1 MRFVI
6 VGAGRVGMRTARV
19 LRDEGHDVVLI
30 EPEETKVERL
40 EDEGFEVVRG
50 DGSDEETLVSA
61 GLEDA
66 DGLGGLS
73 GDFTANVIACMIA
86 KSHGC
91 RTVLRV
97 DDDYREYVISKYAS
111 DVDEVIYPERLGAIA
126 AKNALVGGNVRA
138 VADIAQNLQLV
149 QLTVTEDSPMR
160 GYTLSELE
168 LPADARVLAFGKE
181 SGALELPHPD
191 VSLEVGDRLVV
202 IADFSVLQD
211 VQQIIVGGNDHAV
224 AAGGV

>member
-1 MRFVI
+1 M
-6 VGAGRVGMRTARV
+6 G
-19 LRDEGHDVVLI
+19 
-30 EPEETKVERL
+30 
-40 EDEGFEVVRG
+40 
-50 DGSDEETLVSA
+50 
-61 GLEDA
+61 
-66 DGLGGLS
+66 
-73 GDFTANVIACMIA
+73 
-86 KSHGC
+86 
-91 RTVLRV
+91 
-97 DDDYREYVISKYAS
+97 KYAS

-168 LPADARVLAFGKE
+168 LPADARVLAFGKASE
-181 SGALELPHPD
+181 SLELPTGD
-191 VSLEVGDRLVV
+191 VSLEVGDRVVV

-224 AAGGV
+224 AAGGA